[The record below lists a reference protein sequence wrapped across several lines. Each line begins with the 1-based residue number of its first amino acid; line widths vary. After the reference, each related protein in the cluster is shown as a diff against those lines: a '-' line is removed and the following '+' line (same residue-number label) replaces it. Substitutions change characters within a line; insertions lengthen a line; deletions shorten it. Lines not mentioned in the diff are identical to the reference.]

1 MARIKR
7 LTPGILKR
15 IISEEKTKIESEK
28 LSKSRVQ
35 SRKATRRSRSTISD
49 IKKARNLRLAEVR
62 LKRSLVKI
70 SNQRKILKNKIY
82 REL

>member
-35 SRKATRRSRSTISD
+35 SRKATRRSRDTISD
-49 IKKARNLRLAEVR
+49 IEKARKLRLAEVR

-70 SNQRKILKNKIY
+70 SNQRKNLKNKIY

>member
-35 SRKATRRSRSTISD
+35 RRKSTRRSRKTISD
-49 IKKARNLRLAEVR
+49 IEKAKKLRLAEIR

>member
-7 LTPGILKR
+7 LTPRILKR
-15 IISEEKTKIESEK
+15 IIAEEKTKIESEK
-28 LSKSRVQ
+28 LSKSRVRRRRSTVR
-35 SRKATRRSRSTISD
+35 SRKTTSD
-49 IKKARNLRLAEVR
+49 IEKARRLRLAEAR